1 MYYTPPHLSK
11 THFPPPSTSSIF
23 FRDLIYNV
31 KKETKGK
38 RNTLTLL
45 YCLAALVR
53 WLNEWHPPGP
63 IRSLKKKMK
72 IGSGAMCSPRWLF
85 VSLCCFSACA
95 VCPLIETISS
105 KVSLLFVLD
114 GRVESRGGR
123 ADVIV
128 RRQGA
133 FERDYDGWTCL
144 FFSSYKLNINLETLC
159 LLALLFNTSLSS
171 FRVDFFGSYIK
182 KNFFGCNGLAFTA
195 LVDHLFKETLLF

>member
-72 IGSGAMCSPRWLF
+72 IGSGAMCSPRWLSVCVVSLRVPFVHWLKRFHQKFRCLLYLMVAWKVGEEGRMSLSDDKAPSKEIMMGERVFSSLLIDWISTWKPF
-85 VSLCCFSACA
+85 VSLHSYLTQASR
-95 VCPLIETISS
+95 PLE
-105 KVSLLFVLD
+105 
-114 GRVESRGGR
+114 
-123 ADVIV
+123 
-128 RRQGA
+128 
-133 FERDYDGWTCL
+133 
-144 FFSSYKLNINLETLC
+144 
-159 LLALLFNTSLSS
+159 
-171 FRVDFFGSYIK
+171 
-182 KNFFGCNGLAFTA
+182 
-195 LVDHLFKETLLF
+195 